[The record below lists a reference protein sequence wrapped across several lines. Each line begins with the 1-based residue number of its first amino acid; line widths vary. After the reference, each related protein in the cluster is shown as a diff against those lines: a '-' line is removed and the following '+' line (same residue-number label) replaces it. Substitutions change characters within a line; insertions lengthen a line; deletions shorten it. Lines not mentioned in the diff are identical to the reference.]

1 MFNKTW
7 NWPKAHPG
15 HRPPTR
21 GLSAGSLSGPRVFA
35 RAFPFIGHHLSRL
48 SGLPGRSSRSRA
60 GFSPLRRSAGPPFS
74 FPLHAGCPLGP
85 ALARAPRV
93 AATFI
98 VIWLARC
105 CRRRPNSK
113 KGPSAGGAPCLRGRR
128 RSEGRRGEWR
138 ASRLGRV
145 ARLQQRCLRSPTAN
159 FAGAGHP
166 VSALSLATTVVQF
179 REFPRR
185 RPRASSKTITTRGP
199 RLPPSPKFK
208 RRPRPAYFRS
218 DSSRR
223 LPDKCG
229 SSICYSAR
237 PSDCGGPWAPP
248 GGEAPSATAL
258 PGVSA

>member
-1 MFNKTW
+1 M
-7 NWPKAHPG
+7 
-15 HRPPTR
+15 
-21 GLSAGSLSGPRVFA
+21 
-35 RAFPFIGHHLSRL
+35 
-48 SGLPGRSSRSRA
+48 
-60 GFSPLRRSAGPPFS
+60 
-74 FPLHAGCPLGP
+74 
-85 ALARAPRV
+85 
-93 AATFI
+93 
-98 VIWLARC
+98 IWLARC

-113 KGPSAGGAPCLRGRR
+113 GGPSAGGAPWLRGRR
-128 RSEGRRGEWR
+128 RSGGRRGEWR

-185 RPRASSKTITTRGP
+185 RPRPGARASSKTLTTRGP

-229 SSICYSAR
+229 SSICYSAFL
-237 PSDCGGPWAPP
+237 SDCGGPWAPP